1 MITNYNT
8 NLEAELQMLT
18 VKFGQVFMNYSVKV
32 RAENDD
38 VAGVVIE

>member
-18 VKFGQVFMNYSVKV
+18 VKFGQVFMNYSVEV